1 MRQGRPCGSSGG
13 VEAAP
18 DHGRRTAPKRAGWRM
33 ITLYLNH
40 FRGFEETFIPLA
52 DVSFLVGENSTGK
65 TSVLTAL
72 RVLCGHAVWLLGNFQ
87 SGDEVL
93 GGFNDFAS
101 NGVGWF
107 QIGYFRHEP
116 AEEGEYDAILLT
128 FTGQGSQVPWVM
140 DVWLRAS
147 HTEARFLVD
156 YDEDSRRLFFE
167 KQAVTE
173 DTETAFRAWTR
184 RNPLSGEGLD
194 LVDSEHLHEYAP
206 VGMLMALYEHET
218 ALYELEVVSFEKQ
231 FEDNLQAA
239 RSGLQT
245 STLSRPTRPD
255 FPQASSR
262 KMSWTD
268 DLQWLAPI
276 RAKPRRSYDSVAQ
289 AYSPEGDHI
298 PWRLRG
304 LSDRSKLRERIR
316 DYGVRS
322 GLYEDVETRK
332 FGDTEDAPFE
342 LRVRLGERT
351 PNVINVGYGISQVLP
366 VVTSLLEPSLR
377 GAWFALQQPE
387 VHLHPRAQAA
397 LGEVLFEMALPPH
410 SKRFL
415 VETHSDYVV
424 DRFRYRMRKAA
435 ETGEKALNAQVL
447 FFERAGDKNIVHRLP
462 LEPNGDYPEAQPDGF
477 RAFFLQEE
485 LKNLGY

>member
-1 MRQGRPCGSSGG
+1 
-13 VEAAP
+13 
-18 DHGRRTAPKRAGWRM
+18 M
-33 ITLYLNH
+33 IKLYLNH

-52 DVSFLVGENSTGK
+52 DVNFLVGENSTGK

-72 RVLCGHAVWLLGNFQ
+72 RVLCGHAVWLAGRFQ
-87 SGDEVL
+87 EVDEVL
-93 GGFNDFAS
+93 GGFSDFAS

-116 AEEGEYDAILLT
+116 AEKDEFDAILLT
-128 FTGQGSQVPWVM
+128 FTGQGSQVPSVM

-147 HTEARFLVD
+147 HTDVRFHVD
-156 YDEDSRRLFFE
+156 DDEEVLFFA
-167 KQAVTE
+167 KQSVVE
-173 DTETAFRAWTR
+173 DTESAFRAWAR
-184 RNPLSGEGLD
+184 RDPLSREGLD
-194 LVDSEHLHEYAP
+194 WVDSERPHPRAP
-206 VGMLMALYEHET
+206 VGMLISLYEHEMS
-218 ALYELEVVSFEKQ
+218 LYELEVVSFEKQ

-245 STLSRPTRPD
+245 STLSRPMRPD
-255 FPQASSR
+255 FPLSSSR
-262 KMSWTD
+262 NMSWTD

-304 LSDRSKLRERIR
+304 LSDRSELRERIR

-366 VVTSLLEPSLR
+366 VVTSLLDPSLR

-397 LGEVLFEMALPPH
+397 LGEVLFEMTLPPH
-410 SKRFL
+410 NKRFL

-462 LEPNGDYPEAQPDGF
+462 LAPNGDYPEAQPEGF